1 MEMTLS
7 EWLQR
12 KYINWLS
19 MKGEIKSQREF
30 ADFLDIDKVALSRYF
45 NGIRRNPD
53 PDTVIK
59 FADKLGPEI
68 YDILGLARPD
78 PQLKKLTSVWHKL
91 DQHKKDKILRI
102 AEEEEEY
109 KTG

>member
-1 MEMTLS
+1 METTLS

-78 PQLKKLTSVWHKL
+78 PQLKELTSIWHTL
-91 DQHKKDKILRI
+91 DQDRKEKILRI
-102 AEEEEEY
+102 AEEGKEY
-109 KTG
+109 KTN

>member
-1 MEMTLS
+1 
-7 EWLQR
+7 
-12 KYINWLS
+12 

-78 PQLKKLTSVWHKL
+78 PQLKELTSVWHKL
-91 DQHKKDKILRI
+91 DPAIKDKILRI
-102 AEEEEEY
+102 AEDGEEY
-109 KTG
+109 KTE